1 MFSLG
6 ALTVLVQIVFGI
18 LLSEGI
24 YFVCEIVLR
33 VDMSFFVLQSS
44 GQTSL
49 DGGCPA

>member
-33 VDMSFFVLQSS
+33 VDTSFFVLQSS

>member
-33 VDMSFFVLQSS
+33 VDMSFVLQSS